1 MSIEVRTARSVDAK
15 RMGSLHAAR
24 IEEGFLASLGERF
37 LARLYR
43 RVVMSPDAFGAVA
56 VDERGEVVGFVATAL
71 DVSALYRRFIVRDGV
86 AAGIAAAP
94 KLVRSWRRVLETL
107 RYPSHASS
115 LPAPEVLS
123 VAVDTSAAGRG
134 VGRALLASAQRELER
149 REVQA
154 VKVVAGSHNTAAM
167 ALYRSAGFRE
177 VETIEVHAGV
187 QSTVLVWDAP
197 KLHVVHERSA
207 K

>member
-1 MSIEVRTARSVDAK
+1 MTIEVRAARAGDAK
-15 RMGSLHAAR
+15 KMGALHAAR
-24 IEEGFLASLGERF
+24 INEGFLASLGEGF
-37 LARLYR
+37 LTRLYR
-43 RVVMSPDAFGAVA
+43 RVAASPDAFAAVA

-71 DVSALYRRFIVRDGV
+71 NVSTLYRRFIVRDGAV
-86 AAGIAAAP
+86 AAIASAS

-107 RYPSHASS
+107 RYPSHASQ

-123 VAVDTSAAGRG
+123 VAVAASAAGRG

-154 VKVVAGSHNTAAM
+154 VKVVTGSHNTAAM
-167 ALYRSAGFRE
+167 ALYRSAGFHE

-187 QSTVLVWDAP
+187 QSTVLVWNAP
-197 KLHVVHERSA
+197 ILHVVHDRGA